1 MSTAVSSSGNNGGSG
16 CEEDVMRIKRKL
28 DKMMKANEIDVN
40 TSIDMLNCLKKLPID
55 LQILKNTGIGVAL
68 NNLRKNCNSEE
79 LGTLAKALLKNWK
92 RLVSSESQQQL
103 NTNVSSPNSN
113 SNDSSSKQM
122 SPTNSFNSGQP
133 SSQPSSQSNLVNFPN
148 SLSSNGK
155 QSSSSLKRQLS
166 ESPERES
173 YAPNLSQISGS
184 KNGLIPAANSS
195 SMKIEEKNQPNS
207 GTSNGKQT
215 TNTMNSYTNTNAAGD
230 SAKRKNPYARHIS
243 YTETKDPVRMKCREM
258 LANALELTEVIENGA
273 ALCDAVE
280 LASKCEDIIFAEFK
294 NTDVKYKNRVRSR
307 VINLKDSKNP
317 KLRESVRLGI
327 ISPERLAVMAS
338 EEMASDELKELRAK
352 FTKEAIDDHQM
363 ARTQGAKTSL
373 LKCSKC
379 KKNNVSYSEMQT
391 RSADEPMTTFAYC
404 LECGHRWKVRKNFVK
419 FNSYFNRQYCN
430 IFFSSHFINIVWLA
444 DFNLSMIL
452 K

>member
-1 MSTAVSSSGNNGGSG
+1 MSTASSSSGNSSGGGG

-28 DKMMKANEIDVN
+28 DKMMKVNDIDVN

-55 LQILKNTGIGVAL
+55 LKILKNTGIGMAL

-92 RLVSSESQQQL
+92 KLVSSESQQQL

-122 SPTNSFNSGQP
+122 SPTNSFNNSGGGQSTSQTS
-133 SSQPSSQSNLVNFPN
+133 SSQLNLINIPN
-148 SLSSNGK
+148 TLSSNGK
-155 QSSSSLKRQLS
+155 QSSSTSSLKRPLS
-166 ESPERES
+166 ESPESES
-173 YAPNLSQISGS
+173 STRNNLSQISGGN
-184 KNGLIPAANSS
+184 KNGVSS
-195 SMKIEEKNQPNS
+195 TGASSQSNGN
-207 GTSNGKQT
+207 SNGKQVASSSSSSS
-215 TNTMNSYTNTNAAGD
+215 NNNNNNNISINAAGD

-243 YTETKDPVRMKCREM
+243 YTETKDPVRLKCREM

-273 ALCDAVE
+273 ALCDALE

-294 NTDVKYKNRVRSR
+294 NTDVKYKNRIRSR
-307 VINLKDSKNP
+307 IINLKDAKNP

-327 ISPERLAVMAS
+327 ISPDRLAVMTS
-338 EEMASDELKELRAK
+338 EEMASDELKDLRAK

-373 LKCSKC
+373 LKCAKC

-404 LECGHRWKVRKNFVK
+404 MECGHRWKVRQIYT
-419 FNSYFNRQYCN
+419 SCLTNRLFI
-430 IFFSSHFINIVWLA
+430 IF
-444 DFNLSMIL
+444 
-452 K
+452 